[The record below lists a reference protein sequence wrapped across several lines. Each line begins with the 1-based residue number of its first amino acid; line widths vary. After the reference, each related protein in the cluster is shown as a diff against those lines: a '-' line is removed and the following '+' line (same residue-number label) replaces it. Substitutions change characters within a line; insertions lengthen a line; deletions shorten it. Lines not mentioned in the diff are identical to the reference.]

1 MPNTILEGKSI
12 QDPITKYATTIGWEF
27 VETAKAEELRGSIET
42 FFFNEELSNALL
54 KLNSFLTVEDTK
66 QIVRDLERLKPSI
79 QGNKDFLSYIRG
91 ERTHFDSNDK
101 RDRNIKLIDLS
112 NPENN
117 SYKVTKEWR
126 YTNGKYS
133 NRADIVF
140 LINGIP
146 VAIFETKSPKDQ
158 EGLEKALTQLKRYSV
173 ETPELLISNQIINGN
188 QLLDVYYGVTWVF
201 STKYVMK
208 WKTGAD
214 LEEKVKTF
222 FDIPHIL
229 SFLNDYIIFA
239 YKDDELI
246 KMILKEHQVEA
257 IEKVIKRAAEKDKTT
272 GLIWHTQGSGKTL
285 TMITAASKLIKDP
298 RFEKPTVILLID
310 RNELEDQLMKNLES
324 LGITDIYQAQ
334 SKKELRDL
342 LKSDT
347 RGLIVSMVHKFE
359 DAPEKLNTRSNIFVL
374 VDEAHRTTS
383 GDLGTYLQA
392 AIPNATF
399 FGFTGTPIDKI
410 HYGQGTF
417 KVFGKDDEQGYLD
430 KYSIAESIKD
440 GTTVPLNYAL
450 SPNEFLVPKRILEEE
465 FLSLAETEGINDIEQ
480 LNKVL
485 ERAVNTKSF
494 LKSRERIAKVTKY
507 VAEHYKNNVEPLG
520 YKAFLVGVDRESCA
534 LYKEEL
540 DKVLPESYSKVVY
553 TSAHND
559 NQFLKK
565 YYMSEDEE
573 KKIRKEFPKSD
584 TLPKIL
590 IVTEK
595 LLTGFDAPCLY
606 AMYLDKPMRDH
617 TLLQAIARVN
627 RPYEDKQ
634 GIKKPY
640 GFVLDFVGIF
650 GNLEKALSF
659 DSDTVKSVITDVDK
673 LKDKFKELIETVGN
687 VYLSSFGNKR
697 VLDDKDIEKIIES
710 FRDEEKRKGFLD
722 FYKEIETLYEIL
734 SPDIFL
740 RPYIDSFQALSE
752 IAFVIKNAYTQRVFV
767 EKDFLNKTEALV
779 RDRVTSEIFGKITKT
794 YKINEETLA
803 KIKKESESE
812 DVKVINLIKSI
823 KKHTIDKE
831 DKEKYLI
838 SISER
843 ADGIREAFEKQ
854 QLTTQK
860 TLLALEELVEEVNSA
875 EQMKKDKGF
884 DDQTFFIYS
893 LLKEIFEE
901 YDLMDFEGTAREV
914 NELFIKYPF
923 YASNSKQKR
932 ELGADI
938 YALLLKTE
946 ENKVKDTNDIFPKV
960 NKFVERLFDLLND

>member
-12 QDPITKYATTIGWEF
+12 QDPITKYATKIGWEF
-27 VETAKAEELRGSIET
+27 VETEKSEELRGSIET
-42 FFFNEELSNALL
+42 YFFNEELSNALIR
-54 KLNSFLTVEDTK
+54 LNPFLTVEDSK
-66 QIVRDLERLKPSI
+66 QIIRDLERLKPSI

-91 ERTHFDSNDK
+91 ERTHYDSTDH
-101 RDRNIKLIDLS
+101 RDRNIKLIDLL

-188 QLLDVYYGVTWVF
+188 QLLDIYYGVTWVF

-208 WKTGAD
+208 WKTGTD

-229 SFLNDYIIFA
+229 SFLNDYIVFA

-257 IEKVIKRAAEKDKTT
+257 IEKVVNRAAEKDKNT

-392 AIPNATF
+392 AVPNATF

-507 VAEHYKNNVEPLG
+507 IAEHYKNNVEPLG

-540 DKVLPESYSKVVY
+540 DKILPENYSKVVY

-559 NQFLKK
+559 DQFLKK

-573 KKIRKEFPKSD
+573 KKIRKEFPKAD

-659 DSDTVKSVITDVDK
+659 DSDTVKSVITDIDK

-687 VYLSSFGNKR
+687 VYLATFGNKR
-697 VLDDKDIEKIIES
+697 VLNDKDIEKIIES
-710 FRDEEKRKGFLD
+710 FRDEEKRKSFLD
-722 FYKEIETLYEIL
+722 FYKELETLYEIL

-740 RPYIDSFQALSE
+740 RPYIDSFQSLSE
-752 IAFVIKNAYTQRVFV
+752 IAFVIKNAYTQRVFI
-767 EKDFLNKTEALV
+767 EKDFLNKTESLV

-794 YKINEETLA
+794 YKINEETLT
-803 KIKKESESE
+803 KIKKENDSE

-823 KKHTIDKE
+823 KKHSIDKE

-860 TLLALEELVEEVNSA
+860 TLLALEELVEEVNKS

-901 YDLMDFEGTAREV
+901 YDLVDFEVTAREI
-914 NELFIKYPF
+914 NELFVKYP
-923 YASNSKQKR
+923 YHASNSKQKR

-946 ENKVKDTNDIFPKV
+946 ENKVKETNDIFPKV

>member
-1 MPNTILEGKSI
+1 
-12 QDPITKYATTIGWEF
+12 
-27 VETAKAEELRGSIET
+27 
-42 FFFNEELSNALL
+42 
-54 KLNSFLTVEDTK
+54 
-66 QIVRDLERLKPSI
+66 
-79 QGNKDFLSYIRG
+79 
-91 ERTHFDSNDK
+91 
-101 RDRNIKLIDLS
+101 
-112 NPENN
+112 
-117 SYKVTKEWR
+117 
-126 YTNGKYS
+126 
-133 NRADIVF
+133 
-140 LINGIP
+140 
-146 VAIFETKSPKDQ
+146 
-158 EGLEKALTQLKRYSV
+158 
-173 ETPELLISNQIINGN
+173 
-188 QLLDVYYGVTWVF
+188 
-201 STKYVMK
+201 
-208 WKTGAD
+208 
-214 LEEKVKTF
+214 
-222 FDIPHIL
+222 
-229 SFLNDYIIFA
+229 
-239 YKDDELI
+239 DDELI

-257 IEKVIKRAAEKDKTT
+257 IEKVVNRAAEKDKNT

-392 AIPNATF
+392 AVPNATF

-507 VAEHYKNNVEPLG
+507 IAEHYKNNVEPLG

-540 DKVLPESYSKVVY
+540 DKILPENYSKVVY

-559 NQFLKK
+559 DQFLKK

-573 KKIRKEFPKSD
+573 KKIRKEFPKAD

-659 DSDTVKSVITDVDK
+659 DSDTVKSVITDIDK

-687 VYLSSFGNKR
+687 VYLATFGNKR
-697 VLDDKDIEKIIES
+697 VLNDKDIEKIIES
-710 FRDEEKRKGFLD
+710 FRDEEKRKSFLD
-722 FYKEIETLYEIL
+722 FYKELETLYEIL

-740 RPYIDSFQALSE
+740 RPYIDSFQSLSE
-752 IAFVIKNAYTQRVFV
+752 IAFVIKNAYTQRVFI
-767 EKDFLNKTEALV
+767 EKDFLNKTESLV

-794 YKINEETLA
+794 YKINEETLT
-803 KIKKESESE
+803 KIKKENDSE

-823 KKHTIDKE
+823 KKHSIDKE

-860 TLLALEELVEEVNSA
+860 TLLALEELVEEVNKS

-901 YDLMDFEGTAREV
+901 YDLVDFEVTAREI
-914 NELFIKYPF
+914 NELFVKYP
-923 YASNSKQKR
+923 YHASNSKQKR

-946 ENKVKDTNDIFPKV
+946 ENKVKETNDIFPKV

>member
-1 MPNTILEGKSI
+1 M
-12 QDPITKYATTIGWEF
+12 
-27 VETAKAEELRGSIET
+27 
-42 FFFNEELSNALL
+42 
-54 KLNSFLTVEDTK
+54 
-66 QIVRDLERLKPSI
+66 
-79 QGNKDFLSYIRG
+79 
-91 ERTHFDSNDK
+91 
-101 RDRNIKLIDLS
+101 
-112 NPENN
+112 
-117 SYKVTKEWR
+117 
-126 YTNGKYS
+126 
-133 NRADIVF
+133 
-140 LINGIP
+140 
-146 VAIFETKSPKDQ
+146 
-158 EGLEKALTQLKRYSV
+158 
-173 ETPELLISNQIINGN
+173 
-188 QLLDVYYGVTWVF
+188 
-201 STKYVMK
+201 
-208 WKTGAD
+208 
-214 LEEKVKTF
+214 
-222 FDIPHIL
+222 
-229 SFLNDYIIFA
+229 
-239 YKDDELI
+239 
-246 KMILKEHQVEA
+246 
-257 IEKVIKRAAEKDKTT
+257 
-272 GLIWHTQGSGKTL
+272 
-285 TMITAASKLIKDP
+285 
-298 RFEKPTVILLID
+298 
-310 RNELEDQLMKNLES
+310 
-324 LGITDIYQAQ
+324 
-334 SKKELRDL
+334 
-342 LKSDT
+342 
-347 RGLIVSMVHKFE
+347 
-359 DAPEKLNTRSNIFVL
+359 
-374 VDEAHRTTS
+374 
-383 GDLGTYLQA
+383 
-392 AIPNATF
+392 
-399 FGFTGTPIDKI
+399 
-410 HYGQGTF
+410 
-417 KVFGKDDEQGYLD
+417 
-430 KYSIAESIKD
+430 
-440 GTTVPLNYAL
+440 
-450 SPNEFLVPKRILEEE
+450 
-465 FLSLAETEGINDIEQ
+465 
-480 LNKVL
+480 
-485 ERAVNTKSF
+485 
-494 LKSRERIAKVTKY
+494 
-507 VAEHYKNNVEPLG
+507 
-520 YKAFLVGVDRESCA
+520 
-534 LYKEEL
+534 
-540 DKVLPESYSKVVY
+540 
-553 TSAHND
+553 
-559 NQFLKK
+559 
-565 YYMSEDEE
+565 
-573 KKIRKEFPKSD
+573 
-584 TLPKIL
+584 
-590 IVTEK
+590 
-595 LLTGFDAPCLY
+595 
-606 AMYLDKPMRDH
+606 
-617 TLLQAIARVN
+617 N

-659 DSDTVKSVITDVDK
+659 DSDTVKSVITDIDK

-722 FYKEIETLYEIL
+722 FYKELETLYEIL

>member
-1 MPNTILEGKSI
+1 MSNTILEGKSI

-27 VETAKAEELRGSIET
+27 VETEKSEELRGSIET
-42 FFFNEELSNALL
+42 YFFNEELSNALI
-54 KLNSFLTVEDTK
+54 KLNPFLTVEDSK
-66 QIVRDLERLKPSI
+66 QVVRDLERLKPSI

-91 ERTHFDSNDK
+91 ERTHFDSKDK
-101 RDRNIKLIDLS
+101 RDRNIKLIDLL

-117 SYKVTKEWR
+117 RYKVTKEWR

-222 FDIPHIL
+222 FNIPHIL

-257 IEKVIKRAAEKDKTT
+257 IEKVVKRAAEKDKNT

-324 LGITDIYQAQ
+324 LGITDIYQAH

-494 LKSRERIAKVTKY
+494 LKSRERNAKVTKY

-559 NQFLKK
+559 DQFLKK

-573 KKIRKEFPKSD
+573 KKIRKEFPKAD

-659 DSDTVKSVITDVDK
+659 DSDTVKSVITDIDK

-722 FYKEIETLYEIL
+722 FYKELETLYEIL

-914 NELFIKYPF
+914 NELFIKYPY

-932 ELGADI
+932 ALGADI

>member
-27 VETAKAEELRGSIET
+27 VETEKSEELRGSIET
-42 FFFNEELSNALL
+42 YFFNEELSNALI
-54 KLNSFLTVEDTK
+54 KLNPFLTVEDSK
-66 QIVRDLERLKPSI
+66 QVVRDLERLKPSI

-222 FDIPHIL
+222 FNIPHIL

-559 NQFLKK
+559 DQFLKK

-573 KKIRKEFPKSD
+573 KKIRKEFPRAD

-659 DSDTVKSVITDVDK
+659 DSDTVKSVITDIDK

-722 FYKEIETLYEIL
+722 FYKELETLYEIL

-752 IAFVIKNAYTQRVFV
+752 IAFVIKNAYTQRVFI

-803 KIKKESESE
+803 KIKKENESE

-823 KKHTIDKE
+823 EKHTIDKE

-860 TLLALEELVEEVNSA
+860 TLLALEELVEEVNIA

-901 YDLMDFEGTAREV
+901 YDLMDFEATAREI
-914 NELFIKYPF
+914 NELFIKYPY

>member
-1 MPNTILEGKSI
+1 MPNVILEEKSI
-12 QDPITKYATTIGWEF
+12 QDPIIKYASTIGWEII
-27 VETAKAEELRGSIET
+27 TQSKAEEIRGSIET
-42 FFFNEELSNALL
+42 LFFNEELSKSLIR
-54 KLNSFLTVEDTK
+54 LNPFLTEEDTK
-66 QIVRDLERLKPSI
+66 QIIKDLERIKPSI
-79 QGNKDFLSYIRG
+79 QGNKDFLSYMRG
-91 ERTHFDSNDK
+91 ERTHFDSRDK
-101 RDRNIKLIDLS
+101 RDRNIKLIDYS
-112 NPENN
+112 NPSNN
-117 SYKVTKEWR
+117 SYKVTKEWK

-158 EGLEKALTQLKRYSV
+158 EGLEKAIKQLIRYSN
-173 ETPELLISNQIINGN
+173 ETPELLISNQLINGN
-188 QLLDVYYGVTWVF
+188 QLLDVYYGVSWAF
-201 STKYVMK
+201 STKYIYK
-208 WKTGAD
+208 WKVGED
-214 LEEKVKTF
+214 LEERVKTF
-222 FDIPHIL
+222 FDTKHIL

-239 YKDDELI
+239 YKDDELV
-246 KMILKEHQVEA
+246 KMILKEHQIEA
-257 IEKVIKRAAEKDKTT
+257 IEKVIDRALEKDKNT

-324 LGITDIYQAQ
+324 LGIKDIYQAS

-342 LKSDT
+342 LKNDT

-359 DAPEKLNTRSNIFVL
+359 DAPESLSERSNIFVL

-410 HYGQGTF
+410 HYGKGTF

-465 FLSLAETEGINDIEQ
+465 FLNMAETEGITDIEH

-494 LKSRERIAKVTKY
+494 LKSRERISKITKY
-507 VAEHYKNNVEPLG
+507 VADHYVNNVEPLG
-520 YKAFLVGVDRESCA
+520 YKAFLVGVDREACA

-540 DKVLPESYSKVVY
+540 DKVLPENYSKVVY

-559 NQFLKK
+559 DQFLKK
-565 YYMSEDEE
+565 YYLSEDDE
-573 KKIRKEFPKSD
+573 KKIRKEFPRAD

-627 RPYEDKQ
+627 RPYEDKS

-650 GNLEKALSF
+650 GNLEKALAF
-659 DSDTVKSVITDVDK
+659 DSDTVKSVITDINK
-673 LKDKFKELIETVGN
+673 LKDKFKELIETVGD
-687 VYLSSFGNKR
+687 VYLS
-697 VLDDKDIEKIIES
+697 
-710 FRDEEKRKGFLD
+710 
-722 FYKEIETLYEIL
+722 
-734 SPDIFL
+734 
-740 RPYIDSFQALSE
+740 
-752 IAFVIKNAYTQRVFV
+752 
-767 EKDFLNKTEALV
+767 
-779 RDRVTSEIFGKITKT
+779 
-794 YKINEETLA
+794 
-803 KIKKESESE
+803 
-812 DVKVINLIKSI
+812 
-823 KKHTIDKE
+823 
-831 DKEKYLI
+831 
-838 SISER
+838 
-843 ADGIREAFEKQ
+843 
-854 QLTTQK
+854 
-860 TLLALEELVEEVNSA
+860 
-875 EQMKKDKGF
+875 
-884 DDQTFFIYS
+884 TF
-893 LLKEIFEE
+893 
-901 YDLMDFEGTAREV
+901 
-914 NELFIKYPF
+914 
-923 YASNSKQKR
+923 
-932 ELGADI
+932 
-938 YALLLKTE
+938 
-946 ENKVKDTNDIFPKV
+946 
-960 NKFVERLFDLLND
+960 